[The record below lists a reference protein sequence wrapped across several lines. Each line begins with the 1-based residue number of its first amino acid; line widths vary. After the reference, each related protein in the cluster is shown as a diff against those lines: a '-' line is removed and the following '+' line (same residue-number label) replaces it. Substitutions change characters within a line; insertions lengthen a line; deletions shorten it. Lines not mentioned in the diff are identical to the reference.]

1 MSNVAYIPLVL
12 VIYKIEAMFVKLLA
26 GQQKLYN
33 FNTLTVTIKN
43 HRRHG
48 NLMIPVLRHSCT
60 IIKITTNFSEV

>member
-26 GQQKLYN
+26 KQQKLYN
-33 FNTLTVTIKN
+33 FNTLTVTIMN

-48 NLMIPVLRHSCT
+48 NLMILVLRHSCT
-60 IIKITTNFSEV
+60 IIKITNFSEV